1 MLNESSVSSLI
12 LQSVERIPMEDLDSS
27 YFINDLGTPS
37 TILEVSPDDD
47 AHIISVLDAQG

>member
-12 LQSVERIPMEDLDSS
+12 LQFVEHIPMEDLDSS

-47 AHIISVLDAQG
+47 AHIISVLDTQG